1 MTEAN
6 EKGNEKG
13 VCDRTKNSESVEN
26 DFLNESSFL
35 RAPISPIM
43 KCFRRALVVRGNK

>member
-35 RAPISPIM
+35 KSISPIM